1 MQHGLNGRRRL
12 RRRGATLIELMIS
25 VAIVGILAA
34 VAIPVF
40 SHYAH
45 EADLNEAVANVQ
57 GILEAEQAYFA
68 RFQQYTEP
76 LEFCPGNGSDPPLP
90 ARTTVTWPAAG
101 PDLTAECGLGWNQ
114 LGWSPDEAV
123 AFQYRVF
130 SAFDA
135 NGAYTYQPDSAGSYA
150 VAGPAPPGGHRTFG
164 VDWTV
169 EFGPASMQPWAAV
182 EARADYDGDGELVY
196 IRTNSYNQKVYRHP
210 NPDVDGI
217 STY

>member
-1 MQHGLNGRRRL
+1 MRYKSNGRGRL

-40 SHYAH
+40 GHYAR
-45 EADLNEAVANVQ
+45 EADLNEAVGNVQ
-57 GILEAEQAYFA
+57 GILESEQAYFA
-68 RFQQYTEP
+68 RFQQYTPP
-76 LEFCPGNGSDPPLP
+76 LLYCPGGGGSNPP
-90 ARTTVTWPAAG
+90 AHETTPWPVAG
-101 PDLTAECGLGWNQ
+101 VIEGECGLGWAQ

-135 NGAYTYQPDSAGSYA
+135 TGAYVYQPADAGSYA
-150 VAGPAPPGGHRTFG
+150 VVGPAPAGGHQTFG

-169 EFGPASMQPWAAV
+169 EFGPGSMQPWAAV
-182 EARADYDGDGELVY
+182 EARADYDGDGQFVY
-196 IRTNSYNQKVYRHP
+196 IRTNSYNQKVYRYP